1 MQQQAET
8 ALRGV
13 IAWFRNPHT
22 GGRQTMGYG
31 TIYRFVFE
39 PDDYSHGQQ
48 WTPVGDGIFWK
59 GGEHAILVEGVH
71 QAQPAFITKHAT
83 DASFIIHSPGHTHT
97 TNDLLSLAQYLSQ
110 MFEGRPLAM
119 PSPFSPHHAVPM
131 PNHPAMPFP
140 PHIPFS
146 HHPMISSY
154 PQQISN
160 PGMTKAVGLFAAT
173 VAAAAA
179 AGGGA
184 HIAKEM
190 GPAAKDLLK
199 SAAAKGA
206 NVDWQAAGNNAFTH
220 PDAKHA
226 VNLVSAL
233 AQGNHAAAI
242 YAGSRL
248 TSPYQAARLSTQLAT
263 GDHAAAAQTIAKMA
277 NDKLRQIN
285 PVKAAPS
292 KPSTTFFPWGS
303 KAPQK

>member
-1 MQQQAET
+1 
-8 ALRGV
+8 
-13 IAWFRNPHT
+13 
-22 GGRQTMGYG
+22 MGYG

-39 PDDYSHGQQ
+39 PDGYSHDQQ
-48 WTPVGDGIFWK
+48 WKPAGDGIFWK

-71 QAQPAFITKHAT
+71 QAQPKAHITKHAT

-140 PHIPFS
+140 SHIPFS

-154 PQQISN
+154 TQPKSN
-160 PGMTKAVGLFAAT
+160 PGMTNAVGLFAAT

-184 HIAKEM
+184 HIANKME
-190 GPAAKDLLK
+190 PAARDLVQ
-199 SAAAKGA
+199 SAVAKGA
-206 NVDWQAAGNNAFTH
+206 NVDWKAAGNKAFTH

-248 TSPYQAARLSTQLAT
+248 TNPLQAARLSAHLAT
-263 GDHAAAAQTIAKMA
+263 GNHVAAAQTIAQMTT
-277 NDKLRQIN
+277 DKLRQLN
-285 PVKAAPS
+285 LGKTAPS
-292 KPSTTFFPWGS
+292 KPPPTTFFSWGS